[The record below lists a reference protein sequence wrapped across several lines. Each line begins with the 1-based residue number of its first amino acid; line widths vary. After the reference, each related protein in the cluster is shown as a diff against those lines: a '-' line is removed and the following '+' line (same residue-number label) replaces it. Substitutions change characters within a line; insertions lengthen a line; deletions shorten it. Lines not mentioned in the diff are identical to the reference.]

1 MIKCVDEGK
10 AIINAT
16 YLGKASVGGGS
27 NYKSPSGDLGV
38 VEEESEKHLHTLA
51 QVYNLCLVLKKQSI
65 LLFYSNEQ
73 HTDYKSARAWGVKK
87 SSYFWCVK
95 RKGRGNW
102 SIEDT

>member
-38 VEEESEKHLHTLA
+38 VEEESEKHLRTLV
-51 QVYNLCLVLKKQSI
+51 QVCNLCLV
-65 LLFYSNEQ
+65 
-73 HTDYKSARAWGVKK
+73 
-87 SSYFWCVK
+87 
-95 RKGRGNW
+95 
-102 SIEDT
+102 